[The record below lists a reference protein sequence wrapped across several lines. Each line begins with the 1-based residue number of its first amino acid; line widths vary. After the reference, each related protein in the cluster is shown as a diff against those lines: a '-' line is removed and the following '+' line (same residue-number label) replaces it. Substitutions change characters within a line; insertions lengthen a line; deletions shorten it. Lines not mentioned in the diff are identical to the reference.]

1 MEPWHPRSVPT
12 SCPKARKNKPM
23 NSMNWNDLEA
33 MRAMWNSNGV
43 PFCKS
48 EIRCISHHSSKQRS
62 KLRHLKL
69 MPQT

>member
-1 MEPWHPRSVPT
+1 
-12 SCPKARKNKPM
+12 
-23 NSMNWNDLEA
+23 MNWNDLEA

-48 EIRCISHHSSKQRS
+48 EIRCIPHHSVKQRS